1 MRFLFLLLFGYLVY
15 RFLIKPIL
23 LDVRQNNPQFNRFD
37 EMQDMINRMRQQQ
50 NGQHQNPRP
59 KNNKAGSKND
69 GDYIDYEEVD

>member
-15 RFLIKPIL
+15 RFLVKPL
-23 LDVRQNNPQFNRFD
+23 LLENKQNSNSFNRFD

-50 NGQHQNPRP
+50 NGQYQSNT
-59 KNNKAGSKND
+59 NKKRSNSKND